1 MKEHIL
7 IIGGG
12 SIGERHL
19 RNFLRYP
26 GVRCSLAEPDAAR
39 MELLQREYALEAAH
53 ADWEAIDLA
62 DIDGVVI
69 CTPTNLHVSMLSK
82 LASAEVG
89 LLCEKPLA
97 MSLDG
102 LDELGAE
109 LSRHNT
115 RVGVAFCW
123 RHDPIMEELRKRI
136 QDGDLGYVSHAT
148 GLLTQFW
155 PDMRS
160 SWPPQYAMR
169 RETGG
174 GVIQDHMVH
183 WINLLEWF
191 FGPATEVASF
201 QRHMGLRDI
210 PTEDFGTA
218 TFRFAD
224 ERLAVLTV
232 CMFQRN
238 SQTRMEVV
246 GSEATARFDINEER
260 LQIFRRSTRAW
271 EPGTAASIDRDDLFY
286 LQAGHFL
293 KCIRGE
299 AEPRSTIADATQ
311 TLKTV
316 LAAVQSSDSTGGFVQ
331 TDTLNEHLKR

>member
-1 MKEHIL
+1 MNEHIL

-19 RNFLRYP
+19 RNFLRHE

-39 MELLQREYALEAAH
+39 RDLLQGEYTLHAIH
-53 ADWEAIDLA
+53 ADWEGVDLA

-69 CTPTNLHVSMLSK
+69 CTPTDMHVPMLSK
-82 LASAEVG
+82 LAGSG
-89 LLCEKPLA
+89 THILCEKPLA

-102 LDELGAE
+102 LDELSSE
-109 LSRHNT
+109 LADQDKQ
-115 RVGVAFCW
+115 VGVAFCW
-123 RHDPIMEELRKRI
+123 RHDPIMEELRQRI
-136 QDGDLGYVSHAT
+136 QTGDLGRVSHAT

-155 PDMRS
+155 PEMRS
-160 SWPPQYAMR
+160 PWPPQYAMR

-191 FGPATEVASF
+191 FGRTTTVASF
-201 QRHMGLRDI
+201 QRHLSLEDV

-218 TFRFAD
+218 TLRFGD
-224 ERLAVLTV
+224 ERLAVLTT

-238 SQTRMEVV
+238 AQTRMEVV
-246 GSEATARFDINEER
+246 GSEATARFDINKER
-260 LQIFRRSTRAW
+260 LQVFRRSTRDW
-271 EPGTAASIDRDDLFY
+271 ESGKVAGIDRDDLFF

-293 KCIRGE
+293 KCLRGE
-299 AEPRSTIADATQ
+299 AEPRCTIGEATQ

-316 LAAVQSSDSTGGFVQ
+316 LAAVQSSDTTGGFIE
-331 TDTLNEHLKR
+331 TDAVG